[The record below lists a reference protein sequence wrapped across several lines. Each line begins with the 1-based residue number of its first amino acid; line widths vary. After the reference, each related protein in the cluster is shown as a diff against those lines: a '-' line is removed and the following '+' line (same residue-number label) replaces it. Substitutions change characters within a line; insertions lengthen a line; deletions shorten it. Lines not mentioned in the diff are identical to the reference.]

1 MESES
6 FVPLV
11 QVRTPTYKRPD
22 ALRRCLKSL
31 QAQSWKNWVCDV
43 FDDDPSGSGEAV
55 CAELAD
61 SRIVYTRNPAQNFA
75 SKNIDKCFSSANP
88 RDADYFCIVEDDN
101 FLLPMFMEENIR
113 ICMKTGV
120 KLVLRNQLVE
130 HASGTENVHLSTGG
144 VLDEMFRE
152 GIYKPEQVRLSLMA
166 GIGVSNGG
174 LFWSRH
180 AISDLEIGFTC
191 TATIQE
197 YMRTFSILDDLY
209 VAMQP
214 LAVWAEN
221 GEQTTR
227 DLGGRA
233 GYLRRELDLKRAI
246 QRLQRE
252 VWQTTPE
259 NDRRTFLNTDL
270 FSTPAKLKARALA
283 KALIPARSNG
293 TLGVRDYA
301 EMVARGL
308 LIRTVGRVPGDFE
321 DFIASRR
328 KPVTRALADSG
339 GDPVALRTMP

>member
-1 MESES
+1 
-6 FVPLV
+6 
-11 QVRTPTYKRPD
+11 
-22 ALRRCLKSL
+22 
-31 QAQSWKNWVCDV
+31 
-43 FDDDPSGSGEAV
+43 
-55 CAELAD
+55 
-61 SRIVYTRNPAQNFA
+61 
-75 SKNIDKCFSSANP
+75 
-88 RDADYFCIVEDDN
+88 
-101 FLLPMFMEENIR
+101 MFMEENIR
-113 ICMKTGV
+113 VCAKTGV

-130 HASGTENVHLSTGG
+130 HASGTDNVHLSTGG
-144 VLDEMFRE
+144 VLDNMFRE
-152 GIYKPEQVRLSLMA
+152 GIYRPEQVQLSLMA

-209 VAMQP
+209 VAMEP

-246 QRLQRE
+246 QLLQRE
-252 VWQTTPE
+252 VWKTTPE
-259 NDRRTFLNTDL
+259 TERQIFLNTDL
-270 FSTPAKLKARALA
+270 LSAPAKIKARGLA
-283 KALIPARSNG
+283 KALIPTRLNG
-293 TLGVRDYA
+293 QLGLRDYA

-328 KPVTRALADSG
+328 KPTTRAPADFD
-339 GDPVALRTMP
+339 GDHVALKAMP

>member
-1 MESES
+1 M
-6 FVPLV
+6 
-11 QVRTPTYKRPD
+11 
-22 ALRRCLKSL
+22 
-31 QAQSWKNWVCDV
+31 
-43 FDDDPSGSGEAV
+43 
-55 CAELAD
+55 AD
-61 SRIVYTRNPAQNFA
+61 SRIVYTKNPVQNFA

-88 RDADYFCIVEDDN
+88 RDADYFCVVEDDN

-113 ICMKTGV
+113 VCAKTGV

-130 HASGTENVHLSTGG
+130 HGSGTENAHLGTAG

-174 LFWSRH
+174 LFWSKH

-209 VAMQP
+209 VAMEP

-246 QRLQRE
+246 QLLQRE
-252 VWQTTPE
+252 VWKTTPE
-259 NDRRTFLNTDL
+259 SDRQTFLNSDL
-270 FSTPAKLKARALA
+270 LSAPAKLKARALA
-283 KALIPARSNG
+283 KALIFIGLDR

-308 LIRTVGRVPGDFE
+308 LIRTVGRVPGDLE
-321 DFIASRR
+321 SFIASRGR
-328 KPVTRALADSG
+328 PMTRAMADSA
-339 GDPVALRTMP
+339 GDPIALRTMP